1 MYLSLNFFSKCRANW
16 HKLNDKRKEG
26 FNAKDSPIV
35 MGMDAGAITF
45 MFGVSV
51 LFVFL
56 ELVLFFYA
64 ISIVMKCTNPGPER
78 FVHFTL
84 AVMFTAPYMLF
95 QMTFNKCAKT
105 SWQEYYDPNTSSS
118 AIDMQKGV

>member
-1 MYLSLNFFSKCRANW
+1 
-16 HKLNDKRKEG
+16 
-26 FNAKDSPIV
+26 
-35 MGMDAGAITF
+35 MDAGAITF
-45 MFGVSV
+45 MFGLSI

-84 AVMFTAPYMLF
+84 AVMFTIPYMLF

-105 SWQEYYDPNTSSS
+105 SWQEYYGTSSR
-118 AIDMQKGV
+118 ANPGTPVMNTQKDAGF